1 MTVEDPKK
9 PPILFNKP
17 VSGFFRE
24 RIRPIAPALV
34 LLAFSGMLALAVLWW
49 VMPVGVDWEF
59 TFSQIPKIWR
69 DPYQL
74 WLFANPPWIMALLP
88 HAWLPL
94 RLGNALNFL
103 LNIVLIIVAV
113 RAAGGGR
120 MALALTL
127 TSPLFFDLAR
137 TNNVDWIPLLGFVIG
152 PAWGLPF
159 LAAKPQA
166 LGGAAVV
173 WVADALRR
181 RAWRVFLPLAA
192 VLLVSFAWGFWPAH
206 LNIPKDVMWNFAPWP
221 WGLPLGGWLLYRA
234 VKNNDP
240 YLGAASTPF
249 LVPYLAPYSAAGLF
263 GLAAARWPRVAQV
276 IWVAL
281 WMYLIVSIRRG
292 G

>member
-1 MTVEDPKK
+1 MTVEAPKK
-9 PPILFNKP
+9 PAVRFPQAA
-17 VSGFFRE
+17 SGFFRE
-24 RIRPIAPALV
+24 RIWPIAPALA
-34 LLAFSGMLALAVLWW
+34 LLGISVALTLAVLWR
-49 VMPVGVDWEF
+49 VMPVGVDWEY
-59 TFSQIPKIWR
+59 TFSQIPAIWR
-69 DPYQL
+69 NPYQL
-74 WLFANPPWIMALLP
+74 WLFTNPPWIMALLP

-94 RLGNALNFL
+94 RLGNAVNIL
-103 LNIVLIIVAV
+103 LNIGLIIVAV

-127 TSPLFFDLAR
+127 TSPVFFDLAR

-152 PAWGLPF
+152 PMWGLPL

-173 WVADALRR
+173 WVADAFRR
-181 RAWRVFLPLAA
+181 RAWRIFLPLLA
-192 VLLVSFAWGFWPAH
+192 VVAISFAWGFWPAH
-206 LNIPKDVMWNFAPWP
+206 LNVPKDVMWNFAPWP
-221 WGLPLGGWLLYRA
+221 WGLPLGAWLLYRA
-234 VKNNDP
+234 IKNNDP

-292 G
+292 A

>member
-9 PPILFNKP
+9 PPIRFNKP

-24 RIRPIAPALV
+24 RIRPIAPALA

-74 WLFANPPWIMALLP
+74 WLFTNPPWIMALLP

-103 LNIVLIIVAV
+103 LNIFLIIGAG

-127 TSPLFFDLAR
+127 TSPVFFDLAR

-152 PAWGLPF
+152 PAWGLPL

-173 WVADALRR
+173 WVAEAFRR

-192 VLLVSFAWGFWPAH
+192 VLAVSLAWGFWPAH
-206 LNIPKDVMWNFAPWP
+206 LNVPKDVMWNFAPWP

-234 VKNNDP
+234 IKTNDP
-240 YLGAASTPF
+240 FLGAASTPF

-263 GLAAARWPRVAQV
+263 GIAAARWPRVAQV

-281 WMYLIVSIRRG
+281 WMYLIISVRRG